1 MIGEKAFPV
10 VTIKCTQLLFV
21 SRTLYSLQA
30 TWIRNSILHALR
42 ATSNS
47 STREIPIN
55 FVYNNPTVS
64 RLASFVYA
72 VTNSGYSRTG
82 DRSAAVQA
90 MQDMLNKYTH
100 RFSLHA
106 PADERE
112 DFPTGDVA
120 LLTGSTGS
128 LGSALLTQLVAKPEV
143 TKIYALNRK
152 GSTTLRERQG
162 DVLSDRGYD
171 ADEIIGSSKVVLLE
185 ADLTQSTF
193 GLLDTTYK
201 EVSISLSVCGVSLNS
216 LLDTRVRDSY
226 HTQRYESC
234 RCPLGMHQL
243 MHKI

>member
-1 MIGEKAFPV
+1 MIGEKAFPPV
-10 VTIKCTQLLFV
+10 VTIKYNQLRFV

-42 ATSNS
+42 ATSKS

-72 VTNSGYSRTG
+72 VTNSGYSRTEN
-82 DRSAAVQA
+82 RSAAVQA

-106 PADERE
+106 PVAEQDN
-112 DFPTGDVA
+112 FATGDVV
-120 LLTGSTGS
+120 LLTGTTGG
-128 LGSALLTQLVAKPEV
+128 LGSALLTQLVAIPEV

-152 GSTTLRERQG
+152 GSTALRERQR

-171 ADEIIGSSKVVLLE
+171 ADGIIGSSKVVLLE

-193 GLLDTTYK
+193 GLPDTTCK
-201 EVSISLSVCGVSLNS
+201 EVSISLSVCGV
-216 LLDTRVRDSY
+216 
-226 HTQRYESC
+226 
-234 RCPLGMHQL
+234 
-243 MHKI
+243 